1 MKTITNQTRTLYK
14 YDGKY
19 YQVSNK
25 DKLDIMDIIID
36 GRDYNFKLIE
46 SNHDIFDMSFVA
58 PELYCILEEVT
69 IQD

>member
-1 MKTITNQTRTLYK
+1 MKIITNQTRTIYK
-14 YDGKY
+14 YSGKY

-69 IQD
+69 MQD